1 MRKLNNK
8 GFAISTVLYGL
19 LVVLILITTL
29 IIATMSSS
37 RKSSKEFTDN
47 ITRNLENVPK
57 SDLIDATIC
66 TNEANA
72 FMVNEFKDDS
82 KDKEQMCSDI
92 ILNLKEKFV
101 SICYEKGASK
111 GYYDCNAALS
121 ENGNDE
127 VINNLYSTCSN
138 DPDDY
143 NVVSTVV
150 EKSCCFYRTL
160 EYGGDSSSYNECL
173 FKS

>member
-66 TNEANA
+66 NNEANA

-101 SICYEKGASK
+101 SICYEKGTSK

-127 VINNLYSTCSN
+127 AIDDLYSTCSN
-138 DPDDY
+138 NPDDY
-143 NVVSTVV
+143 NVVKNMVK
-150 EKSCCFYRTL
+150 KSCCFYRTL
-160 EYGGDSSSYNECL
+160 SDDGASYNECL
-173 FKS
+173 FRM